1 MSDGPSGTVTFL
13 FTDVEGS
20 TKLLERFPDSY
31 PAAIEQHHSIL
42 CDAVDGHGGQV
53 FETIGDAVYAAFS
66 RAADCVAAALAAQR
80 RLQSEPCGE
89 IGEIRV
95 RMGIHTG
102 DVQRQGTHYFGRAL
116 YRCARLMSVGHGGQV
131 LISSLT
137 ADLVRGEL
145 PADAVL
151 RSLGTHRL
159 KDLAE
164 PEHVH
169 ELVHPAI
176 RSGFPP
182 LRSLESHPNNLV
194 SQLDEFIGRERET
207 AAVCELFSRARLV
220 TLLGPGG
227 TGKTRLSLQVAAEMV
242 GRFDGVFFVALA
254 GVNDPG
260 LVVPAIAQTLGLR
273 QTAGWSW
280 DEVLADHLRDRELLV
295 VLDNLEQVLGAAG
308 RVGELLARSPG
319 LRVLVTSRE
328 PLRIS
333 GEHRYAVPPL
343 DVDTEDAGAV
353 PSPAVRLFVERARS
367 ARPGFALNGATATV
381 TEICRRLDGLPL
393 AIELAAARMNVLAP
407 KALLD
412 RLERRLPLLVGGS
425 RDRPERQQ
433 TLRAAITWSYE
444 LLSDPERRLFEG
456 LGVFRGGWTME
467 AASAVCGADSDLGLD
482 VLDGLGSL
490 ADKSL
495 IKRDD
500 LPNSSTRFSM
510 LETIREFAN
519 EKLSDAK
526 GALRRRHAEHFVA
539 RAELLASMTPVEA
552 GHHAASLGDEQ
563 ENVRAAL
570 EWVLDAADATLA
582 LRYAATLR
590 ALLRDNREIRTWHAQ
605 LLGVPGTE
613 AASTLRWTALMA
625 AGGAAFVESDLTA
638 MRTIYEEISSIGEA
652 TSDDEARLAGSFGL
666 AMTAGMAGDIAL
678 AEQLSEAH
686 VALLRSLGRPESASA
701 AMNRANMLRDKG
713 DFAGAEALYG
723 RLLEAAERANSF
735 LMIAMILGNLGEL
748 HYARGNYQRADEAI
762 GRSLDIRRRHR
773 DLSPSGNTDLLI
785 AAGVL
790 HCAAVSLLRGD
801 LSKAATHIRDA
812 MPVLHRWRNARYLA
826 ACFDAAAAAVAA
838 LEPRSAATMLGT
850 ADALRDRIG
859 ATDPLPNHR
868 FMRDRASE
876 AARRALG
883 DTQFG
888 EHLRAGREMPLHTA
902 VDFALERVTA
912 ADPRRDGVQAAT

>member
-1 MSDGPSGTVTFL
+1 M
-13 FTDVEGS
+13 
-20 TKLLERFPDSY
+20 
-31 PAAIEQHHSIL
+31 
-42 CDAVDGHGGQV
+42 
-53 FETIGDAVYAAFS
+53 
-66 RAADCVAAALAAQR
+66 
-80 RLQSEPCGE
+80 
-89 IGEIRV
+89 
-95 RMGIHTG
+95 
-102 DVQRQGTHYFGRAL
+102 
-116 YRCARLMSVGHGGQV
+116 
-131 LISSLT
+131 
-137 ADLVRGEL
+137 
-145 PADAVL
+145 
-151 RSLGTHRL
+151 
-159 KDLAE
+159 
-164 PEHVH
+164 H

-207 AAVCELFSRARLV
+207 AAVCELLDRARLV

-242 GRFDGVFFVALA
+242 ERFDGVFFVALA

-280 DEVLADHLRDRELLV
+280 DEVLSDHLRDRELLV

-308 RVGELLARSPG
+308 RVGELLARSSG

-343 DVDTEDAGAV
+343 DVDTEDASAV
-353 PSPAVRLFVERARS
+353 PSPALRLFVERARS
-367 ARPGFALNGATATV
+367 ARPEFALNGDTATV

-444 LLSDPERRLFEG
+444 LLSDGERRLFEG
-456 LGVFRGGWTME
+456 LGVFRGGWTID
-467 AASAVCGADSDLGLD
+467 AASAVCGAESDLGLD

-500 LPNSSTRFSM
+500 LPNGSTRFSM
-510 LETIREFAN
+510 LETIREFAS
-519 EKLSDAK
+519 EQLTDAK
-526 GALRRRHAEHFVA
+526 SGLRRRHAEHFVA
-539 RAELLASMTPVEA
+539 QAELVASMAPMEA
-552 GHHAASLGDEQ
+552 SRHAASLRDEQ

-570 EWVLDAADATLA
+570 EWILGAAHATLA
-582 LRYAATLR
+582 LRYAARLPK
-590 ALLRDNREIRTWHAQ
+590 LLRDNREIRTWHAQ

-613 AASTLRWTALMA
+613 AASALRWTALSAAGMA
-625 AGGAAFVESDLTA
+625 AFMESDLIA
-638 MRTIYEEISSIGEA
+638 MRTICEEISFIGEA
-652 TSDDEARLAGSFGL
+652 TSDDEARLAGGFGL
-666 AMTAGMAGDIAL
+666 ALIAQQAGDRVL
-678 AEQLSEAH
+678 AERLYEANA
-686 VALLRSLGRPESASA
+686 ALRRSLGRPESVSL
-701 AMNRANMLRDKG
+701 AMNRANLLRDKG

-723 RLLEAAERANSF
+723 RQLEADERANNF
-735 LMIAMILGNLGEL
+735 AGIAMILGNLGEL
-748 HYARGNYQRADEAI
+748 HYARGDYQRADEAI
-762 GRSLDIRRRHR
+762 GRSLDIRRQHR
-773 DLSPSGNTDLLI
+773 DLSPHGDNELQI
-785 AAGVL
+785 AADVL

-826 ACFDAAAAAVAA
+826 VCFDAAAAAIAA
-838 LEPRSAATMLGT
+838 LEPRSAATMVGT

-859 ATDPLPNHR
+859 ATVPPNHR

-883 DTQFG
+883 DTQFD

-912 ADPRRDGVQAAT
+912 ADPRRDGGEAAP